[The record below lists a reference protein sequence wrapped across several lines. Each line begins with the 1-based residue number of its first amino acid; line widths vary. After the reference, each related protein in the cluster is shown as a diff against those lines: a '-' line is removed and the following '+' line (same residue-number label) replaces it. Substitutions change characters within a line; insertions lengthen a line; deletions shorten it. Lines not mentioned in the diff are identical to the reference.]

1 MDWATPIHRTNH
13 FHYICTGIN
22 VDMDYAEC
30 LIVVQSMQC
39 LAIVK
44 ATLILLQ
51 SVFAFYKAELNR
63 TSTLLELTK
72 RQNLSFTY

>member
-1 MDWATPIHRTNH
+1 M
-13 FHYICTGIN
+13 
-22 VDMDYAEC
+22 DMDYAEC

-63 TSTLLELTK
+63 TSTLLELTE
-72 RQNLSFTY
+72 RQKLSFTY